1 MNKKN
6 YYFTLGTSATEK
18 EIAENKKLGFIF
30 VNGAH
35 GDSFHRECDR
45 VAGNYPEHLA
55 DKLVKSKRAKRK
67 PVEQEVAPQEVAG
80 SE

>member
-6 YYFTLGTSATEK
+6 YYFTLGTSATEE
-18 EIAENKKLGFIF
+18 EISENKKLGFIF

-35 GDSFHRECDR
+35 GDSFNRECDK

-55 DKLVKSKRAKRK
+55 DKLVKPKREKRK
-67 PVEQEVAPQEVAG
+67 PAEQEVVEAE
-80 SE
+80 